1 MYPRVVWFPL
11 FAPFLAQCG
20 GGHLQPLVFR
30 APTTASSR
38 APSAADCMGWCRRSG
53 QRPGL
58 LYEVPASLHLGGT
71 LDDSAAC
78 LSLRVLLC
86 DTRRALMVGTA

>member
-1 MYPRVVWFPL
+1 MYPRVVWLPL
-11 FAPFLAQCG
+11 FALCLAQCG
-20 GGHLQPLVFR
+20 GRHLHPLVFW
-30 APTTASSR
+30 
-38 APSAADCMGWCRRSG
+38 APSGADCMGWCRRSSQG
-53 QRPGL
+53 PGL
-58 LYEVPASLHLGGT
+58 LYKVPASLHLGGT